1 MRLHLPRASF
11 STHMVAAWMPS
22 SEEEEEE
29 ELLTPSAMSSAWVPK
44 TALVAETSR
53 WPMRQSV

>member
-29 ELLTPSAMSSAWVPK
+29 LLTPSAMSSACVPK